1 MEKIWLRSYQPGVP
15 AEIGLDEHQSLGEL
29 FERSVAR
36 FRDRPAFVCM
46 GAQLTYG
53 ELDRL
58 SRDFACYL
66 QNTLALPPGTRIALM
81 MPNILQYPV
90 CLFGALRA
98 GYVVVN
104 CNPLY
109 TARELEH
116 QLKDSGAEAIVVLE
130 NVERH
135 ISDGL
140 PPRKATAKAMQ
151 EVAALVATSMEQ
163 YGVKTGGEKGNVTL
177 TSFDGKYK
185 LVRQMQ
191 DRLVF
196 GEQLLAAK
204 ALIDECVQA
213 WSKDAN
219 DNIRALVNHAFQ
231 TDKEGK
237 INTGRV
243 LGLRSL
249 DIQDEAWK
257 QAMQAIAD
265 STKTASTTPY
275 VRFYER
281 DEGTGEYK
289 AISLDVAAV

>member
-1 MEKIWLRSYQPGVP
+1 MATPSTI
-15 AEIGLDEHQSLGEL
+15 
-29 FERSVAR
+29 
-36 FRDRPAFVCM
+36 
-46 GAQLTYG
+46 
-53 ELDRL
+53 
-58 SRDFACYL
+58 
-66 QNTLALPPGTRIALM
+66 PPGYWQDASGNLI
-81 MPNILQYPV
+81 PESKVKDIDK
-90 CLFGALRA
+90 LRHQ
-98 GYVVVN
+98 VVTDL
-104 CNPLY
+104 CEM
-109 TARELEH
+109 AKQR
-116 QLKDSGAEAIVVLE
+116 
-130 NVERH
+130 R
-135 ISDGL
+135 DGL
-140 PPRKATAKAMQ
+140 AEFKAKAMQ

-177 TSFDGKYK
+177 TSFDGKFK

-204 ALIDECVQA
+204 ALIDECVHA
-213 WSKDAN
+213 WSAGAN

-281 DEGTGEYK
+281 DEGTGEYR

>member
-1 MEKIWLRSYQPGVP
+1 MANQAIP
-15 AEIGLDEHQSLGEL
+15 
-29 FERSVAR
+29 
-36 FRDRPAFVCM
+36 
-46 GAQLTYG
+46 
-53 ELDRL
+53 
-58 SRDFACYL
+58 
-66 QNTLALPPGTRIALM
+66 
-81 MPNILQYPV
+81 
-90 CLFGALRA
+90 A
-98 GYVVVN
+98 GYWQDASGSLIPESKIKDIDKLRHQVVTDL
-104 CNPLY
+104 CHM
-109 TARELEH
+109 AKQR
-116 QLKDSGAEAIVVLE
+116 
-130 NVERH
+130 R
-135 ISDGL
+135 DGL
-140 PPRKATAKAMQ
+140 AEFKAKAMQ

-177 TSFDGKYK
+177 TSFDGKFK

>member
-1 MEKIWLRSYQPGVP
+1 MTTPSTI
-15 AEIGLDEHQSLGEL
+15 
-29 FERSVAR
+29 
-36 FRDRPAFVCM
+36 
-46 GAQLTYG
+46 
-53 ELDRL
+53 
-58 SRDFACYL
+58 
-66 QNTLALPPGTRIALM
+66 PPGYWQDASGNLI
-81 MPNILQYPV
+81 PESKVKDIDK
-90 CLFGALRA
+90 LRHQ
-98 GYVVVN
+98 VVTDL
-104 CNPLY
+104 CHM
-109 TARELEH
+109 AKQR
-116 QLKDSGAEAIVVLE
+116 
-130 NVERH
+130 R
-135 ISDGL
+135 DGL
-140 PPRKATAKAMQ
+140 AEFKAKAMQ

-177 TSFDGKYK
+177 TSFDGKFK

-281 DEGTGEYK
+281 DEGTGEYR

>member
-1 MEKIWLRSYQPGVP
+1 MATPSTI
-15 AEIGLDEHQSLGEL
+15 
-29 FERSVAR
+29 
-36 FRDRPAFVCM
+36 
-46 GAQLTYG
+46 
-53 ELDRL
+53 
-58 SRDFACYL
+58 
-66 QNTLALPPGTRIALM
+66 PPGYWQDASGNLI
-81 MPNILQYPV
+81 PESKVKDIDK
-90 CLFGALRA
+90 LRHQ
-98 GYVVVN
+98 VVTDL
-104 CNPLY
+104 CHM
-109 TARELEH
+109 AKQR
-116 QLKDSGAEAIVVLE
+116 
-130 NVERH
+130 R
-135 ISDGL
+135 DGL
-140 PPRKATAKAMQ
+140 AEFKAKAMQ

-177 TSFDGKYK
+177 TSFDGKFK

-281 DEGTGEYK
+281 DEGTGEYR

>member
-1 MEKIWLRSYQPGVP
+1 MATPSTI
-15 AEIGLDEHQSLGEL
+15 
-29 FERSVAR
+29 
-36 FRDRPAFVCM
+36 
-46 GAQLTYG
+46 
-53 ELDRL
+53 
-58 SRDFACYL
+58 
-66 QNTLALPPGTRIALM
+66 PPGYWQDASGNLI
-81 MPNILQYPV
+81 PESKVKDIDK
-90 CLFGALRA
+90 LRHQ
-98 GYVVVN
+98 VVTDL
-104 CNPLY
+104 CHM
-109 TARELEH
+109 AKQR
-116 QLKDSGAEAIVVLE
+116 
-130 NVERH
+130 R
-135 ISDGL
+135 DGL
-140 PPRKATAKAMQ
+140 AEFKAKAMQ

-177 TSFDGKYK
+177 TSFDGKFK

-243 LGLRSL
+243 LGLRRL
-249 DIQDEAWK
+249 DIRDAKWQ

-265 STKTASTTPY
+265 SMQTASTTPY

-281 DEGTGEYK
+281 DEGTGEYR